1 MEWLRTVLCLPPAAS
16 SNAGE
21 LDALSIAVLG
31 ITLAGAIAVLGAT
44 ALFTWRYRSSRA
56 RVARKPTPRAFH
68 TLSTGGILVLFVG
81 LWVIGYH
88 QYGAMRTAP
97 RDALGIWV
105 VGRQW
110 MWQFASEDG
119 LRSEGVLVVPQH
131 RDVRLLLTTRDV
143 IHSFFVPAFRVK
155 QDVVPG
161 MTSTMW
167 FRADRVGS
175 YPVLCAEYCGTRH
188 SLMGASVVVL
198 SESDYARYRAQR
210 LAVVSASAHDAHID
224 GESEMS
230 RRGRTVAETS
240 GCLGCHSIDGA
251 STLAPSFARLWQR
264 EVALDDGTT
273 TTADAEYLTE
283 SLMEPDS
290 AVVVGYR
297 RGSMPSYRGVLDP
310 GDVAA
315 LVSMIQT
322 LSAPE
327 AAP

>member
-1 MEWLRTVLCLPPAAS
+1 
-16 SNAGE
+16 
-21 LDALSIAVLG
+21 
-31 ITLAGAIAVLGAT
+31 
-44 ALFTWRYRSSRA
+44 
-56 RVARKPTPRAFH
+56 
-68 TLSTGGILVLFVG
+68 
-81 LWVIGYH
+81 
-88 QYGAMRTAP
+88 
-97 RDALGIWV
+97 
-105 VGRQW
+105 
-110 MWQFASEDG
+110 MWQFASDDG

-198 SESDYARYRAQR
+198 SESDYARYRDQR
-210 LAVVSASAHDAHID
+210 LAVVSTASHDAHIE

-240 GCLGCHSIDGA
+240 GCLGCHSTDGA
-251 STLAPSFARLWQR
+251 STLAPSFAGLWHR
-264 EVALDDGTT
+264 DVALDDGTT

-315 LVSMIQT
+315 LVSMIHT
-322 LSAPE
+322 LSVPGTAP
-327 AAP
+327 